1 MAGVWVA
8 ERTYHIVV
16 AVCINRRGLAMP
28 TFSPPPPPHVVL
40 LALAIAT
47 VTAVLLLVM
56 MRSVHR
62 LFALDRRRFL
72 AASSAGHAWQRQC

>member
-28 TFSPPPPPHVVL
+28 TFLPPPPPHVML
-40 LALAIAT
+40 LALATDKSADE
-47 VTAVLLLVM
+47 
-56 MRSVHR
+56 RHR
-62 LFALDRRRFL
+62 IR
-72 AASSAGHAWQRQC
+72 